1 MKHKHLTPYI
11 FNLLLSF
18 LLSSLLFS
26 AGEGR
31 LKGQGAVSV
40 APDCG
45 PFFLTFTAAGDSPSL
60 QGYSNEQSVG
70 GFGAGGCTS
79 WTVMYN
85 SVGFTGL
92 TLALQSAPPLTA
104 TTPGVYVNFA
114 GTVVTGINPNTST
127 VGAQSTFG
135 NGAVNI
141 AWIRLDLSGLM
152 GAGTVTT
159 VFYGYKASSSGSG
172 GVPPTAPYNPL
183 VTCPSRATI
192 TTSIIGSTQIVA
204 PVPNQSIT
212 VCHISE
218 AFVSAVNWQITSTLM
233 AACGGGTTNI
243 TGIYQNITAIALDVP
258 FVLPVGRS
266 LCIAQG
272 GAAVAGGGLL
282 IFGQQ

>member
-11 FNLLLSF
+11 FNLLLSL

-45 PFFLTFTAAGDSPSL
+45 PFYLTFTAAGNSPSL

-85 SVGFTGL
+85 SVGFTGV

-141 AWIRLDLSGLM
+141 AWIRLNLSGLM

-159 VFYGYKASSSGSG
+159 VFYGYKTTPSGSG

-183 VTCPSRATI
+183 VTCPTPQAI
-192 TTSIIGSTQIVA
+192 TLAAMGQTQLVA
-204 PVPNQSIT
+204 PVMGKTIT
-212 VCHISE
+212 VCHFSV
-218 AFVSAVNWQITSTLM
+218 AFDSAVDFQWFTSTA
-233 AACGGGTTNI
+233 AACAGAVALTGPYENI
-243 TGIYQNITAIALDVP
+243 ATIAEDVP
-258 FVLPVGRS
+258 FVLGS
-266 LCIAQG
+266 GLGLCANVS
-272 GAAVAGGGLL
+272 AATAGGGLL